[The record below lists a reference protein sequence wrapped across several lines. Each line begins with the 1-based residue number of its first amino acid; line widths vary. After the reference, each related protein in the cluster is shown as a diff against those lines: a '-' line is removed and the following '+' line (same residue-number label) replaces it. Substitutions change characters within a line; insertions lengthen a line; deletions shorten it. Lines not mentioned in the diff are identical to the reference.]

1 MTAIYLKSAPQA
13 AAVHDASTAETV
25 SKMLADIEA
34 GGEDAVRRYSASLD
48 RWSPDSFVL
57 SRNDIVN
64 AADVVPAG
72 IRADIDFSLDQV
84 RAFATA
90 QRASI
95 ADLEVELS
103 PGVTA
108 GHRNIPVEVAGC
120 YVPGG
125 RYSHIASAAMS
136 IGTAKTAGVDFVVAC
151 SPPRAAVGADPAADG
166 STGIHPATVYAM
178 HRAGADA
185 ILCLGGVQAIAT
197 MAFGL
202 FTGRPADV
210 LAGPGNRFVAEAKR
224 LLFGRV
230 GIDVFA
236 GPTETL
242 VIADENADPWLV
254 AVDLIGQ
261 AEHGPDSP
269 TVLVTT
275 SRALG
280 EAVLRLIPEA
290 LSGLPTEATASTAWT
305 NCGEVAVVESR
316 EEAAALADQ
325 YASEHVE
332 VHAAD
337 LPWWHDNLRNYGT
350 LFLGEETSVPYGD
363 KSTGPNHILPTRGAA
378 RYTGGLWVGKFLKTL
393 SFQSMTR
400 EASRDVGQVV
410 ARVSRLEGMEGH
422 ARSADVRLDKYFPG
436 HRIDLEP
443 EQLRGR

>member
-1 MTAIYLKSAPQA
+1 MTAIYLKSASQA

-25 SKMLADIEA
+25 SDMLADIEA

-57 SRNDIVN
+57 SRNDIEN
-64 AADVVPAG
+64 AADLVPAG

-125 RYSHIASAAMS
+125 RYSHVASAAMS

-151 SPPRAAVGADPAADG
+151 SPPRAAVGAEPAADG

-185 ILCLGGVQAIAT
+185 ILCLGGVQAIAS

-202 FTGRPADV
+202 FTGRQADV

-242 VIADENADPWLV
+242 VIADESADPWLV

-280 EAVLRLIPEA
+280 EAVLRPC
-290 LSGLPTEATASTAWT
+290 P
-305 NCGEVAVVESR
+305 
-316 EEAAALADQ
+316 
-325 YASEHVE
+325 
-332 VHAAD
+332 
-337 LPWWHDNLRNYGT
+337 
-350 LFLGEETSVPYGD
+350 
-363 KSTGPNHILPTRGAA
+363 RGAERAAHRGDGLDRVDELRRGRRCREPRRGRRA
-378 RYTGGLWVGKFLKTL
+378 RGSVRLGACGGARRRPALVARQPTQLRHVVPRRG
-393 SFQSMTR
+393 
-400 EASRDVGQVV
+400 DVG
-410 ARVSRLEGMEGH
+410 A
-422 ARSADVRLDKYFPG
+422 
-436 HRIDLEP
+436 
-443 EQLRGR
+443 LR

>member
-1 MTAIYLKSAPQA
+1 MTTNYLKSAPQA
-13 AAVHDASTAETV
+13 AALHDESTAKTV
-25 SKMLADIEA
+25 SEMLADIEA
-34 GGEDAVRRYSASLD
+34 GGEDAVRRYSNSLD
-48 RWSPDSFVL
+48 QWSPESFVL
-57 SRNDIVN
+57 SRNDIEN
-64 AADVVPAG
+64 AADAVPAAT
-72 IRADIDFSLDQV
+72 RADIDFSLDQV

-95 ADLEVELS
+95 TDLEIELS

-125 RYSHIASAAMS
+125 RYSHVASAAMS

-151 SPPRAAVGADPAADG
+151 SPPRGGAGSAAGG

-178 HRAGADA
+178 DRAGADA
-185 ILCLGGVQAIAT
+185 ILCLGGVQAIAA

-202 FTGRPADV
+202 YTGRPADV

-236 GPTETL
+236 GPTEAL
-242 VIADENADPWLV
+242 VIADESADPWLV

-269 TVLVTT
+269 TVLITT

-280 EAVLRLIPEA
+280 EAVLQLIPKA
-290 LSGLPTEATASTAWT
+290 LSGLPTESAAATAWT
-305 NCGEVAVVESR
+305 NCAEDALADSR
-316 EEAAALADQ
+316 EEAAALADR

-337 LPWWHDNLRNYGT
+337 LAWWHDNLRNYGT
-350 LFLGEETSVPYGD
+350 LFLGEETTVTYGD
-363 KSTGPNHILPTRGAA
+363 KSAGPNHILPTRGAA

-400 EASRDVGQVV
+400 EGSRDVGQVA

-422 ARSADVRLDKYFPG
+422 ARSADVRLAKYYPG
-436 HRIDLEP
+436 HRIDLQP
-443 EQLRGR
+443 EQLRTR

>member
-1 MTAIYLKSAPQA
+1 MTAIYLKRAPQPA
-13 AAVHDASTAETV
+13 AIHDASTTETV
-25 SKMLADIEA
+25 SHMLADIEA

-57 SRNDIVN
+57 SRNDIEN

-72 IRADIDFSLDQV
+72 IQADIDFSLDQV
-84 RAFATA
+84 RAFAAA

-125 RYSHIASAAMS
+125 RYSHVASAAMS
-136 IGTAKTAGVDFVVAC
+136 IGTAKAAGVDFVVAC
-151 SPPRAAVGADPAADG
+151 SPPRAAVGDEATDG
-166 STGIHPATVYAM
+166 STGIHPATIYAM
-178 HRAGADA
+178 DRAGADA
-185 ILCLGGVQAIAT
+185 ILSLGGVQAIAT

-242 VIADENADPWLV
+242 VIADESADPWLV

-280 EAVLRLIPEA
+280 EAVLQLVPEA
-290 LSGLPTEATASTAWT
+290 LSGLPTEATAATAWT
-305 NCGEVAVVESR
+305 NCGEIAVVDSR
-316 EEAAALADQ
+316 EEAAALSDQ

-337 LPWWHDNLRNYGT
+337 LSWWHDKLRNYGT

-363 KSTGPNHILPTRGAA
+363 KSAGPNHILPTRGAA
-378 RYTGGLWVGKFLKTL
+378 RHTGGLWVGKFLKTL

-443 EQLRGR
+443 EQLRRQ